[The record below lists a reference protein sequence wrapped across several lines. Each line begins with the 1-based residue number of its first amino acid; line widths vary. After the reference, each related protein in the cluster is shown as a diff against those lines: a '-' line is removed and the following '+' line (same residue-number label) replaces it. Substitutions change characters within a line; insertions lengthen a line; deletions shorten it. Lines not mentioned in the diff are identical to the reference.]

1 MLFFEETW
9 IGPEESP
16 PVFPGYR
23 VFHFARPLRNPTS
36 NPRGGTAI
44 YVADALAPF
53 TEEWP
58 EKGSVGDR
66 VSWIRINKEAGLV
79 EDLYIAACYFPP
91 KDTLGYPQLEHDIP
105 TAQGDDDGMVLIAG
119 DFNAHTGCSADRWSQ
134 DGNRPV
140 DAPGKE
146 LLKLVECTGLN
157 IANGIVPGPTSG
169 NFTFWN
175 TSNHKSVTDYFL
187 LCPKMMEKATHLCV
201 APPEGSFD
209 HCAMRLTLSGIFPGL
224 TQAPPT
230 APQASTV
237 AMLPAPFRYIL
248 STPEQEE
255 QFISILS
262 EASELFATIQ
272 EAAESSA
279 PDALKAFF
287 QLYDS
292 AMEQVGAKKITI
304 GRSRVYDSRAA
315 RRSRIRATPAM
326 RQLVRE
332 RRKAARQQNLTTA
345 RQLDRQIG
353 NLSRSL
359 LRKEKEKSEAE
370 LLSAWKNNPRAFW
383 KTFASEGGAC
393 GHSATQMHTYCE
405 QLLGGS
411 PDDSPIPDTIDLP
424 DYLCGNGAELNYEF
438 SSEEIIFG
446 LATLKGS
453 KAVAGFL
460 DVDLLKK
467 AAEHV
472 APAIA
477 AIFNAVVREK
487 QMPKE
492 MAMGIITMVLKPR
505 ATSTDLK
512 DHRTITVCSLLD
524 KLYSTCL
531 TKRLSAWG
539 EENSL
544 RAGTQTGF
552 RGGHQ
557 TNDNA
562 LVVRALTERYR
573 HENQPLY
580 CAFIDFAKAYDT
592 VPREKLWRKL
602 EARGVSGWM
611 LTALQAQYSE
621 VPLSVK
627 TPAGLTSPFLCTVGL
642 KQGEPSSPDLF
653 GFYIDDLPHCIE
665 ALGPN
670 AALPTLQGSSIPP
683 LLHADDVAI
692 TSTTIAGLQLQLLAL
707 EKYAATWGLQISL
720 AKTKLMQ
727 LSGAAANSNLTAR
740 PTVIVCGQA
749 LPWVRDFVY
758 LGVPFYESGE
768 MDAPMAE
775 ERLRKGRRS
784 MAALRYR
791 CAQLGITQPA
801 LIAKLFDTTVVS
813 TLGYGIELWGPGYLL
828 RDAVLTQKDGAEV
841 LHREFLRRVLGVRHT
856 TPNLVTYAEFG
867 RFPLRYFWQKQV
879 YSFWQR
885 VSGLA
890 TTGAREILAVAL
902 KDNMQLAAQQRQEG
916 MAVDQQAWAGKV
928 AALLATL
935 DIDVDLT
942 AVPVALDMP
951 PIIVQSAGQ
960 ATHLAKLQVDTGTKT
975 TTYKRDIRGWENN
988 SGITTASYTLQPYLQ
1003 TTMPIKRRWELARF
1017 RTSSH
1022 HLWVETARHQIVHP
1036 AREARACRLCNSGH
1050 VEDEYHMVFNCS
1062 FPALDEIRTQYSNL
1076 FDNVSSR
1083 TSLASFL
1090 AQPQRQVASFISQC
1104 FAAGD
1109 YASLSKPLYLPQDAA
1124 QQPEEPAVPPRRSP
1138 RLNS

>member
-1 MLFFEETW
+1 M
-9 IGPEESP
+9 
-16 PVFPGYR
+16 
-23 VFHFARPLRNPTS
+23 
-36 NPRGGTAI
+36 
-44 YVADALAPF
+44 
-53 TEEWP
+53 
-58 EKGSVGDR
+58 
-66 VSWIRINKEAGLV
+66 
-79 EDLYIAACYFPP
+79 
-91 KDTLGYPQLEHDIP
+91 
-105 TAQGDDDGMVLIAG
+105 
-119 DFNAHTGCSADRWSQ
+119 
-134 DGNRPV
+134 
-140 DAPGKE
+140 
-146 LLKLVECTGLN
+146 
-157 IANGIVPGPTSG
+157 
-169 NFTFWN
+169 
-175 TSNHKSVTDYFL
+175 
-187 LCPKMMEKATHLCV
+187 
-201 APPEGSFD
+201 
-209 HCAMRLTLSGIFPGL
+209 
-224 TQAPPT
+224 
-230 APQASTV
+230 
-237 AMLPAPFRYIL
+237 
-248 STPEQEE
+248 
-255 QFISILS
+255 
-262 EASELFATIQ
+262 
-272 EAAESSA
+272 
-279 PDALKAFF
+279 
-287 QLYDS
+287 
-292 AMEQVGAKKITI
+292 
-304 GRSRVYDSRAA
+304 
-315 RRSRIRATPAM
+315 
-326 RQLVRE
+326 
-332 RRKAARQQNLTTA
+332 
-345 RQLDRQIG
+345 
-353 NLSRSL
+353 
-359 LRKEKEKSEAE
+359 
-370 LLSAWKNNPRAFW
+370 
-383 KTFASEGGAC
+383 
-393 GHSATQMHTYCE
+393 
-405 QLLGGS
+405 
-411 PDDSPIPDTIDLP
+411 
-424 DYLCGNGAELNYEF
+424 NYEF

-446 LATLKGS
+446 LAALKGS

-492 MAMGIITMVLKPR
+492 MEMGIITMVLKPR

-539 EENSL
+539 EENCL

-557 TNDNA
+557 THDNA

-665 ALGPN
+665 ALGPD

-749 LPWVRDFVY
+749 LPWARDFVY

-879 YSFWQR
+879 YSFWRR

-935 DIDVDLT
+935 DINVDLT

-1062 FPALDEIRTQYSNL
+1062 FPALDEIRTQYSSL